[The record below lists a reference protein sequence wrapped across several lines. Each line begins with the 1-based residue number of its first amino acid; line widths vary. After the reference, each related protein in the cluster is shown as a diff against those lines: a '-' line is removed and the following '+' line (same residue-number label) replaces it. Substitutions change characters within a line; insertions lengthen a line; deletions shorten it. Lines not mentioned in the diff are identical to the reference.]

1 MRVRFWGVRGALAA
15 TGEGFQRVGGN
26 TPCVEVRDRDDELIV
41 LDAGIGAYWLGRQLL
56 AGPHGRGQGR
66 TTLLFSHS
74 HWDHIQ
80 GFPFF
85 IPAFIPGNSLRVYGG
100 GVKRLEDTLE
110 GQMDPTYSPLVSLSN
125 LGADVKIGE
134 LQDPE
139 NQRLEVGQMVVTHA
153 CFPNGPHQVVGYRIQ
168 EGERSLCYVSEVDHP
183 EPGLRQEVVD
193 LARGCDVL
201 IHESYYTEA
210 ELASAHPPSL
220 AGPLGPP
227 PAGHS
232 TFAQATQVALEVGAK
247 RLLFFY
253 HHPDRDDD
261 AIDAAIEAQ
270 RARAKAA
277 GSSLEIDT
285 AREGTE
291 FEV

>member
-15 TGEGFQRVGGN
+15 TGAEFQRVGGN
-26 TPCVEVRDRDDELIV
+26 TPCVEVRDGDDELLI

-56 AGPHGRGQGR
+56 SGPHGRGQGR
-66 TTLLFSHS
+66 ATLLFSHS

-85 IPAFIPGNSLRVYGG
+85 VPAFIPGNEVQVFGG
-100 GVKRLEDTLE
+100 GVERLEDTLE

-125 LGADVKIGE
+125 LGAKVEIGGLE
-134 LQDPE
+134 DKPL
-139 NQRLEVGQMVVTHA
+139 LEVGKLRVTHA
-153 CFPNGPHQVVGYRIQ
+153 TFPNGPHQVVGYRIE
-168 EGERSLCYVSEVDHP
+168 EGERSLCYICEVDHP
-183 EPGLRQEVVD
+183 EDGLRAEVVE
-193 LARGCDVL
+193 LARGCDLL
-201 IHESYYTEA
+201 IHESYYTDEELEA
-210 ELASAHPPSL
+210 VPRDLSL
-220 AGPLGPP
+220 AGELGPP

-232 TFAQATQVALEVGAK
+232 SYGQATSVALEAGVK

-261 AIDAAIEAQ
+261 AVDAQIAAQ
-270 RARAKAA
+270 RARVAAA
-277 GSSLEIDT
+277 GATLEIES

-291 FEV
+291 IEV

>member
-15 TGEGFQRVGGN
+15 TGQEFQRVGGN
-26 TPCVEVRDRDDELIV
+26 TPCVEVRDRDDELLI
-41 LDAGIGAYWLGRQLL
+41 LDAGIGAYWLGKQLL

-85 IPAFIPGNSLRVYGG
+85 VPAFIPGNSMRVYGG
-100 GVKRLEDTLE
+100 GVRRLEDTLE

-125 LGADVKIGE
+125 LGADVKIGDLADNE
-134 LQDPE
+134 
-139 NQRLEVGQMVVTHA
+139 RLEVGRMVVTHA
-153 CFPNGPHQVVGYRIQ
+153 SFPNGPHQVVGYRI
-168 EGERSLCYVSEVDHP
+168 EEDGRSLCYICEVDHP
-183 EPGLRQEVVD
+183 EPDLRAEVVE

-210 ELASAHPPSL
+210 EFATRRPSL
-220 AGPLGPP
+220 AGELGPP
-227 PAGHS
+227 PDGHS
-232 TFAQATQVALEVGAK
+232 TYAQATQVALEAGAK

-253 HHPDRDDD
+253 HHPDRTDD
-261 AIDAAIEAQ
+261 AVDAAIAAQ
-270 RARAKAA
+270 RARVSAA
-277 GSSLEIDT
+277 GSSLEVDT